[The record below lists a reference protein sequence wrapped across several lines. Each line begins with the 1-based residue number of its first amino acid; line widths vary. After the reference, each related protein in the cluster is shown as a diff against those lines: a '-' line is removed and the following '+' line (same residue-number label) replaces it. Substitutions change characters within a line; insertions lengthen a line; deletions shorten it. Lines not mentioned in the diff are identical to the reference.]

1 MKKKDIFAFILMLS
15 LSLVM
20 CLGFVSGHYSTD
32 DFNIINIGYNK
43 YSLFFNLREGRP
55 IMYLVDQLF
64 LRLNISYDV
73 FIKTAV
79 ISAIVLTC
87 ITIILLYHL
96 IEKYSTKK
104 KSMLYI
110 ILFTMIFNFMYIE
123 NLYFVESIVMAL
135 SLLLYTL
142 SAKYF
147 FKEGIKNVLLSVFLT
162 ILATLSYNGLEC
174 YFIIIIAFISLLKNK
189 RINKSVIFDILKAG
203 IMIIASV
210 AINLLQVKITCYFLK
225 VPDVRAIRFKPFY
238 NMLYIIYNLP
248 VVLLET
254 SKLFPKYLFMGSL
267 ILLLILSIIY
277 DIKKHKEKLFL
288 ENIFLTI
295 ISIFSCFC
303 VSIVSLSSFGS
314 GRLLFGIG
322 MTIGLL
328 LLNSYLEV
336 KDKSLKRV
344 LIVLSIIWLLLNSF
358 NYFNRTLLSKHNN
371 KVEENEIIELNK
383 RIKQYELENDIE
395 VTKMICVTYDG
406 IKDVSAIDS
415 KALKTGWSCNGVVNF
430 YTGRELK
437 KKDLTKK
444 EMKKY
449 HEKIKD
455 KDYLLEDDTL
465 IIEMYDW

>member
-32 DFNIINIGYNK
+32 DFNIMNIGYNK

-147 FKEGIKNVLLSVFLT
+147 FKEGIKNILLSVFLT

-336 KDKSLKRV
+336 KDKSFKRV

-358 NYFNRTLLSKHNN
+358 NYFNRTLLSKHYN

-383 RIKQYELENDIE
+383 EIKEYELENDIE

-437 KKDLTKK
+437 KKELTKK